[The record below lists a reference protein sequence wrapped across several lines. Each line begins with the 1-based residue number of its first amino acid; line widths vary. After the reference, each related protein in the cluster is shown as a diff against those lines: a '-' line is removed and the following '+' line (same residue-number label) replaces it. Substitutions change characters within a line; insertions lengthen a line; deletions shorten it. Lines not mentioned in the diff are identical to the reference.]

1 MQALRNRCLKVF
13 IVLQACYAR
22 FAVPGIGLALA
33 IAVVA
38 FVLHLAGQA
47 HVVTTLLP
55 HVTGHAHATQQLVGD
70 TGPWPP
76 SPGAST

>member
-33 IAVVA
+33 VAVA
-38 FVLHLAGQA
+38 TFVLHLVGQA
-47 HVVTTLLP
+47 HAVTTLLP
-55 HVTGHAHATQQLVGD
+55 HVSGHAHITRQLVGD

-76 SPGAST
+76 SPSSGN